1 MNRQELL
8 ELGSDIDKM
17 IYKYHEAGQRH
28 ATKNAEAWFKEQSM
42 KIIFN
47 EKKKDLIGGGHN
59 VSQSEIQALA
69 SEEYKVA
76 TEQTKKAKEEANSLS
91 IDMKTLEYKL
101 MAQFSLNKLAVSGGK
116 LY

>member
-1 MNRQELL
+1 MNREELL
-8 ELGSDIDKM
+8 QLGNDIDKM
-17 IYKYHEAGQRH
+17 IFKYHEVGQQH

-69 SEEYKVA
+69 STEYKEA
-76 TEQTKKAKEEANSLS
+76 TEETKKAKEEANSLS
-91 IDMKTLEYKL
+91 IDMKAIEYKL